1 MIKVGVTGN
10 IASGK
15 TTFTNFFN
23 HKKNTFI
30 FNADKEAK
38 KHLKK
43 HSVLQQ
49 KLVNSFGKKILTGRD
64 LDFKKLAGVSF
75 ENKINQKILNG
86 IMWPE
91 VLILIERA
99 LEEATQKKCNYF
111 VVDAALLFEA
121 NYQYFFDYIVLV
133 IANKENRLKRA
144 IKRKNIDIAQINKR
158 MKLQMLDKEKKELC
172 DFVIENNSDIQ
183 NLENE
188 FELIFKKL
196 I

>member
-15 TTFTNFFN
+15 TTFSNFFN

-86 IMWPE
+86 I
-91 VLILIERA
+91 ILIEQA
-99 LEEATQKKCNYF
+99 LKEATQKKCNYF

-133 IANKENRLKRA
+133 IANKKNRLKRA
-144 IKRKNIDIAQINKR
+144 IKRKNIDITQINKR

-172 DFVIENNSDIQ
+172 DFVIENNSDVQ

-188 FELIFKKL
+188 FELIFNKL
-196 I
+196 IY

>member
-1 MIKVGVTGN
+1 MIKIGVTGN

-15 TTFTNFFN
+15 STFTSFFDQ
-23 HKKNTFI
+23 KNSFI
-30 FNADKEAK
+30 FNADKESK

-43 HSVLQQ
+43 RSVLQQ
-49 KLVNSFGKKILTGRD
+49 KLVNSFGKKILTGKN
-64 LDFKKLAGVSF
+64 LDFKKLAKISF

-99 LEEATQKKCNYF
+99 FQEVKNKKYKYF

-121 NYQYFFDYIVLV
+121 NYQYFFDYIILV
-133 IANKENRLKRA
+133 MANKENRFKRA
-144 IKRKNIDIAQINKR
+144 IKRKNIDVIQINKR
-158 MKLQMLDKEKKELC
+158 MKLQMLDKEKINLS
-172 DFVIENNSDIQ
+172 DFVIENNSDIKYLKNQ
-183 NLENE
+183 
-188 FELIFKKL
+188 FKLIFKKL

>member
-1 MIKVGVTGN
+1 MIKIGVTGN

-15 TTFTNFFN
+15 STFTTFFD
-23 HKKNTFI
+23 KKNTFI

-43 HSVLQQ
+43 HSVLQK
-49 KLVNSFGKKILTGRD
+49 KLVNSFGKKILIGRD
-64 LDFKKLAGVSF
+64 LDFKKLAEISF

-91 VLILIERA
+91 VLILIEQA
-99 LEEATQKKCNYF
+99 YKEAKKQKNDYF

-121 NYQYFFDYIVLV
+121 NYQNFFDYIIL
-133 IANKENRLKRA
+133 IMANKENRLKRA
-144 IKRKNIDIAQINKR
+144 IKRKNMDIAQINKR
-158 MKLQMLDKEKKELC
+158 MKLQMPDKEKMKLSHFIIKN
-172 DFVIENNSDIQ
+172 DSDI
-183 NLENE
+183 NYLEKK
-188 FELIFKKL
+188 FQAIFKKL